1 MSRGTKTSEF
11 GAPKRENHD
20 SEYFYSSQMYTEIT
34 PASNRIPDGI
44 ENPLPKN
51 LENAIIQADSK
62 DLSFIPDSSIHL
74 VVTSP
79 PYNARKNYDEDLS
92 LTEYLALIEKVSME
106 IYPKLVDGGRFVINL
121 ANLGRKPYIPI
132 SDYISLIM
140 TNLGYIQRGEII
152 WDKGAS
158 AGSSTAW
165 GSWMQASN
173 PTLRDV
179 HEYIQVYSKGTL
191 KRSKDGKTATIS
203 REEFMEYTKS
213 VWHFSTV
220 SARKIGHPAPYP
232 VELVYR
238 CIQLYSFENDIV
250 FDPFIGSGTTAI
262 AALDTDRRYLGV
274 DIKQDFVDHANERVK
289 AYHVEK
295 RYAKI
300 LTGKLKD
307 PKKSK
312 KTKKTGTKKPKK
324 K

>member
-34 PASNRIPDGI
+34 PASNKDPDGI
-44 ENPLPKN
+44 ENPLPKKLIN
-51 LENAIIQADSK
+51 SIIQGDSK
-62 DLSFIPDSSIHL
+62 DLSFIPDSSLHL

-92 LTEYLALIEKVSME
+92 LTDYLALIEKVSME

-191 KRSKDGKTATIS
+191 KRLKDSKTATIS

-213 VWHFSTV
+213 IWKFSTV
-220 SARKIGHPAPYP
+220 SAKKIGHPAPFP

-250 FDPFIGSGTTAI
+250 FDPFMGSGTTAI

-274 DIKQDFVDHANERVK
+274 DIKQDFVDHANERIE

-300 LTGKLKD
+300 LEGKIKGPKKSDKL
-307 PKKSK
+307 KKSK
-312 KTKKTGTKKPKK
+312 KKK
-324 K
+324 